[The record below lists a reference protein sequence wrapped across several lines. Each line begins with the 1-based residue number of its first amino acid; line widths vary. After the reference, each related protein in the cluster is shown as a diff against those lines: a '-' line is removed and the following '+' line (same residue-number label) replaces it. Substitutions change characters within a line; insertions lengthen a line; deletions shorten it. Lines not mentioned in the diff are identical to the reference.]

1 MNVGIFGEIIAIAI
15 ALCICYVVFK
25 IIVWD
30 HETSKIQAEIDRS
43 EKESEKIMRE
53 LESAARQQI
62 REEKEAL
69 RPKIVKLLK
78 DKGGKISVSDI
89 DAFLKNNNL
98 DMTKEVCKTLYN
110 DGKINFAGN
119 GRYFIIDEEKKKPK
133 KSSAPKSEAID
144 VEKELEKLK
153 GLLDKGLITQ
163 EQYDAKSNKL
173 LGL

>member
-1 MNVGIFGEIIAIAI
+1 MEEILGGVIGLI
-15 ALCICYVVFK
+15 ICYAAYK

-30 HETSKIQAEIDRS
+30 YETSKIQAEIDRS

-53 LESAARQQI
+53 LESAARQEI

-89 DAFLKNNNL
+89 DAFLKNNDL

-119 GRYFIIDEEKKKPK
+119 GRYFIIDEEKKEPK
-133 KSSAPKSEAID
+133 KASAPKSEEVD
-144 VEKELEKLK
+144 VKAELKKYKEM
-153 GLLDKGLITQ
+153 LDDGLIEQ
-163 EQYDAKSNKL
+163 EDYDAKKKEL
-173 LGL
+173 LGI